1 MLISVTFT
9 GLTTRPERRRLAS
22 GVALIKSARAGS
34 TGHSYDCPTKTR
46 PTSLPVLKPLLV
58 DDHAEDL
65 TIILSQIDFEKL
77 TKEFVK
83 IPRKNAVVQ
92 DIREIVEMKLNS

>member
-1 MLISVTFT
+1 M
-9 GLTTRPERRRLAS
+9 
-22 GVALIKSARAGS
+22 
-34 TGHSYDCPTKTR
+34 
-46 PTSLPVLKPLLV
+46 KPILV